1 MATYFFA
8 LSPIIALIVL
18 GHVLKH
24 IDFIPNEAWAG
35 IEKITYYI
43 LFPALLINNLGNQ
56 SINGMPWQ
64 SIMIVTIGVLLITAI
79 ILVITKPLLTENN
92 ALFTSIFQGGVRF
105 NTYIMFAVT
114 HALYGDQGLEIGSVA
129 AGFMIVLVNLLCI
142 LVFSVWGKD
151 PFQGY
156 QKVIRALFVNPLII
170 GCCVGWLLTLSGIG
184 LSNLSSDILEII
196 GQATLPLGLLAVGAG
211 LKLHT
216 IQNHIR
222 AISFASLAQFVM
234 KPLTAFLI
242 TYWLGLDE
250 ITASVLIIAFT
261 VPTASSSYILA
272 RQLGGDTEAMASIIT
287 AQTFLGFLLMPI
299 VGALLL

>member
-1 MATYFFA
+1 MATYFLA

-18 GHVLKH
+18 GHILKH

-56 SINGMPWQ
+56 SINGKPWQ

-79 ILVITKPLLTENN
+79 ILAITKPLLTENN
-92 ALFTSIFQGGVRF
+92 ALFTSIFQGGIRF
-105 NTYIMFAVT
+105 NTYIMFAVA
-114 HALYGDQGLEIGSVA
+114 HALYGEQGLEIGSVA
-129 AGFMIVLVNLLCI
+129 AGFMIVLINLLCI
-142 LVFSVWGKD
+142 LAFSIWGKD

-156 QKVIRALFVNPLII
+156 QKVVKQLFANPLII
-170 GCCVGWLLTLSGIG
+170 GCFIGWLLNLSGIG

-196 GQATLPLGLLAVGAG
+196 GQAALPLGLLAVGAG

-216 IQNHIR
+216 MQNHIG

-234 KPLTAFLI
+234 KPLMAFLI
-242 TYWLGLDE
+242 TYWLGLDQ
-250 ITASVLIIAFT
+250 ITTSVLIIAFT